1 METASSGEVR
11 NSVCET
17 CGYRADEHPG
27 CARFVYQRDRGTSGV
42 LQTTGID
49 NSRSSP
55 VSTISSA
62 TGVESPKDI
71 LVDENWNIVL
81 IDHSQAFL
89 SGYYLHQNLR
99 KRPQTFG
106 RHFVKE
112 LKQLKLEFLRFHFG
126 RLLLTPQIDAIIM
139 RREALLAH
147 LDELI
152 EKNGEKAVLFE
163 SASPRP

>member
-1 METASSGEVR
+1 MSTSETVGDSYLWSPPDHWNRQLALI
-11 NSVCET
+11 T
-17 CGYRADEHPG
+17 CFDNLISNW
-27 CARFVYQRDRGTSGV
+27 DRK
-42 LQTTGID
+42 
-49 NSRSSP
+49 
-55 VSTISSA
+55 
-62 TGVESPKDI
+62 PKDI

-152 EKNGEKAVLFE
+152 GKNGEKAVLFE